1 MTRRTLPFV
10 AALIAVGCGQEATT
24 TPDGIA
30 NVCLDV
36 RGQRYVLDKLREE
49 QQGVVDGKRAASAS
63 EMDLLLLKIKA
74 AEAKIEL
81 AEYKAGERGIRVAD
95 CKPAPAP

>member
-1 MTRRTLPFV
+1 M
-10 AALIAVGCGQEATT
+10 
-24 TPDGIA
+24 
-30 NVCLDV
+30 
-36 RGQRYVLDKLREE
+36 DKLREE
-49 QQGVVDGKRAASAS
+49 QRGVLDGKRAASAS

-95 CKPAPAP
+95 CKP